1 MRVPAFALQLH
12 VRHFQ
17 SQVLKAGISGHFQP
31 LMLSTAKPKITFSAD
46 FSDFSFIKTELFMS
60 AVTSS
65 I

>member
-1 MRVPAFALQLH
+1 MNVPAFALQLH

-31 LMLSTAKPKITFSAD
+31 LTLSTAEPKIPFSAD
-46 FSDFSFIKTELFMS
+46 FSDFSFIKTGLFMS
-60 AVTSS
+60 DTTSC